1 MKNLKPDRSPCAA
14 LSASGGFTLLEV
26 LLAVMIL
33 AITVTVL
40 LLQFSVALRAST
52 TSQEVTRA
60 TLYAKLKIEELKM
73 AEELSES
80 AQSGTFADGYDWETR
95 VVPYTHEAAVPEDE
109 QVYESLRVETFQL
122 ESTVKWR
129 MGERSRAVTLTTL
142 KTVRKKEWKQ
152 ENQVL

>member
-1 MKNLKPDRSPCAA
+1 LKRRNPDRATRSA
-14 LSASGGFTLLEV
+14 LHAVSGFTLLEV

-52 TSQEVTRA
+52 TAQEVTRG
-60 TLYAKLKIEELKM
+60 TLYAKLKIEDLKM
-73 AEELSES
+73 SEELAES
-80 AQSGTFADGYDWETR
+80 AQSGSFADGYEWATR
-95 VVPYTHEAAVPEDE
+95 VVPYTHEAAPEDE
-109 QVYESLRVETFQL
+109 QAYSNLHIETFQL

-129 MGERSRAVTLTTL
+129 VGERTREVTLTTL

-152 ENQVL
+152 DNPLL

>member
-1 MKNLKPDRSPCAA
+1 MKSLRPDTAFPGD
-14 LSASGGFTLLEV
+14 GGFTLLEV

-52 TSQEVTRA
+52 ASQEVTRA
-60 TLYAKLKIEELKM
+60 TLYAKQKIEELKM
-73 AEELSES
+73 TGELAEG
-80 AQSGTFADGYDWETR
+80 AQSGSFADGYDWETR
-95 VVPYTHEAAVPEDE
+95 VAPYIHETAPEDE
-109 QVYESLRVETFQL
+109 QVYKNMKVETFQL

-129 MGERSRAVTLTTL
+129 VGERVKQVTFTSL

-152 ENQVL
+152 GSELF

>member
-1 MKNLKPDRSPCAA
+1 LKSRKPDRTPRGAA
-14 LSASGGFTLLEV
+14 LRDGGFTLLEV

-60 TLYAKLKIEELKM
+60 MLHAKQKIEELKM
-73 AEELSES
+73 VDDLAES
-80 AQSGTFADGYDWETR
+80 AQSGAFADGYDWETR
-95 VVPYTHEAAVPEDE
+95 VVPYIHEAAPEDE
-109 QVYESLRVETFQL
+109 QAYKNLKVETFQL

-129 MGERSRAVTLTTL
+129 VGERTRQVTLTTL
-142 KTVRKKEWKQ
+142 KTIRKKEWKQ
-152 ENQVL
+152 SNQLF

>member
-1 MKNLKPDRSPCAA
+1 LKRRNPDRTMRAA
-14 LSASGGFTLLEV
+14 LHTARGFTLLEV

-52 TSQEVTRA
+52 TAQEVTRG

-73 AEELSES
+73 AEELTES
-80 AQSGTFADGYDWETR
+80 AQSGTFADGYEWETR
-95 VVPYTHEAAVPEDE
+95 VVPYTHEAAPEDE
-109 QVYESLRVETFQL
+109 QAYNSLRIETFQL
-122 ESTVKWR
+122 EAAVKWR
-129 MGERSRAVTLTTL
+129 VGERTRTVTLTTL

-152 ENQVL
+152 DSQLF

>member
-1 MKNLKPDRSPCAA
+1 LKNRKHDLTPRTA
-14 LSASGGFTLLEV
+14 LSASCGFTLLEV

-52 TSQEVTRA
+52 STQEVTRA
-60 TLYAKLKIEELKM
+60 TLYAKQKIEELKM
-73 AEELSES
+73 VEELSES
-80 AQSGTFADGYDWETR
+80 VQSGTFSDGYDWETR
-95 VVPYTHEAAVPEDE
+95 VMPYVHKTAIPEDE
-109 QVYESLRVETFQL
+109 QAYERLRVETFQL

-129 MGERSRAVTLTTL
+129 MGERTRAVTLTTL

-152 ENQVL
+152 DKQFL

>member
-1 MKNLKPDRSPCAA
+1 LKRRNPERANRAA
-14 LSASGGFTLLEV
+14 RAASGGFTLLEV

-73 AEELSES
+73 TDELTES
-80 AQSGTFADGYDWETR
+80 AQTGSFADGYEWATS
-95 VVPYTHEAAVPEDE
+95 VVPYTHEATPEDE
-109 QVYESLRVETFQL
+109 QAYAKLHVETFQL

-129 MGERSRAVTLTTL
+129 VGERTREVTLTTL

-152 ENQVL
+152 DNPLL

>member
-1 MKNLKPDRSPCAA
+1 M
-14 LSASGGFTLLEV
+14 
-26 LLAVMIL
+26 
-33 AITVTVL
+33 
-40 LLQFSVALRAST
+40 
-52 TSQEVTRA
+52 
-60 TLYAKLKIEELKM
+60 
-73 AEELSES
+73 
-80 AQSGTFADGYDWETR
+80 
-95 VVPYTHEAAVPEDE
+95 HEAAVPEDE